1 MTISEVGPSAA
12 SEIGASSPHLR
23 GFRPKSRRQALII
36 AGFTVV
42 GIALFFA
49 YLGQAETIPVRI
61 DGSSQVLQA
70 WDMLHGNPLLR
81 GWWLT
86 DVSFYTTELPQY
98 MLIELV
104 RGLSGSVMHIAAAM
118 TYTLLVLGVAVL
130 AKGDATGRQGL
141 FRMLI
146 AVGILLA
153 PPLGLPNMT
162 GVVLSNPDHTGTQVP
177 MLLIWLLLE
186 RVRPRWWLPI
196 LIAVLLTWIQIADS
210 LVLFE
215 GVVPLVLV
223 CGIRVIRRRGRLA
236 DQWYELSLAAGA
248 LLSALVATETLR
260 LIRHVG
266 GFVLQPPNTS
276 FLTISRFTAQFW
288 PRLQNELTL
297 FGANFFGLQL
307 QHAVVPLLHLVCVI
321 LVIWAVVI
329 ALRGFTRQDSL
340 MMQLITVTFVALLV
354 EYMFSTHGG
363 VAEAV
368 GLLPIGA
375 ILAGRLLP
383 ERLAKANLIIPLAAV
398 LACFGLLL
406 LRNALT
412 TAPADE
418 SVKLAAWLQAHGLR
432 YGLERYGQ
440 PNAITL
446 DSGRQVQVRP
456 IVNEG
461 NKLVVREWNTVAS
474 WYDPSL
480 HDATFV
486 IWLRKDWQPQRRF
499 AGLGLPTKTYYLGK
513 RVVAVWDH
521 SNLLSAVSPGP
532 VIPRNVIAGGS
543 REMLE
548 HVRIPPRT

>member
-1 MTISEVGPSAA
+1 MTLSEVGPSAA
-12 SEIGASSPHLR
+12 SEIGASPPHPR
-23 GFRPKSRRQALII
+23 GFQPTSRRGALFI
-36 AGFTVV
+36 AGFAVV

-70 WDMLHGNPLLR
+70 WDMLHGNLLLH

-98 MLIELV
+98 MLLELV

-130 AKGDATGRQGL
+130 AKGEATGRQGL

-177 MLLIWLLLE
+177 LLLIWFLLE

-215 GVVPLVLV
+215 GVVPIVVV

-260 LIRHVG
+260 LIRRVG
-266 GFVLQPPNTS
+266 GFVLQPPSTS
-276 FLTISRFTAQFW
+276 FLTIRGLTAQFW

-297 FGANFFGLQL
+297 FGANFFGLPL

-321 LVIWAVVI
+321 LVIWAVAI
-329 ALRGFTRQDSL
+329 AIRGFTRQDNL
-340 MMQLITVTFVALLV
+340 MIQLITVTFVALIV
-354 EYMFSTHGG
+354 EYTFSTHSG

-406 LRNALT
+406 CRDALT
-412 TAPADE
+412 QAPVD
-418 SVKLAAWLQAHGLR
+418 VNVRLAAWLQAHGLR

-456 IVNEG
+456 IVSDG
-461 NKLVVREWNTVAS
+461 NKLIVREWNTVAS
-474 WYDPSL
+474 WYDPNL
-480 HDATFV
+480 HDATFM
-486 IWLRKDWQPQRRF
+486 IWLRIDWKPQQRF
-499 AGLGLPTKTYYLGK
+499 AGLGLPTKTYYLGNH
-513 RVVAVWDH
+513 VIAVWDH
-521 SNLLSAVSPGP
+521 TNLLSAVGPGP
-532 VIPRNVIAGGS
+532 FISRNVLADGS
-543 REMLE
+543 RGMLE
-548 HVRIPPRT
+548 HVRVPPRT